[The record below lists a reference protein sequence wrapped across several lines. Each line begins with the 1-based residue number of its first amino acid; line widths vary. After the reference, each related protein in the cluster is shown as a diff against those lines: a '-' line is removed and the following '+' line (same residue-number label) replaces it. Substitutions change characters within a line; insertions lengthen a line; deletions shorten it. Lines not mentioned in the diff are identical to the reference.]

1 MKQERYQMSN
11 EYEFKVHNFYDYTLE
26 ELPKLKSEFKASVN
40 EFESLYEQTI
50 NFKEACVDLD
60 KISKD
65 EWYKKYVSEDG
76 NHWVED
82 GSIYDLAKEHYNKQV
97 KKHKG

>member
-1 MKQERYQMSN
+1 MSN

-60 KISKD
+60 KLSKD

-82 GSIYDLAKEHYNKQV
+82 VSIYDLAKEHYEDIR
-97 KKHKG
+97 KHKGEKNE

>member
-1 MKQERYQMSN
+1 MSN

-26 ELPKLKSEFKASVN
+26 ELKQLKN
-40 EFESLYEQTI
+40 EFEASVSSFESMYESAVH
-50 NFKEACVDLD
+50 FKEACADLD
-60 KISKD
+60 KLSKD

-82 GSIYDLAKEHYNKQV
+82 VSIYDLAKKHYKENK
-97 KKHKG
+97 

>member
-1 MKQERYQMSN
+1 MSN

-26 ELPKLKSEFKASVN
+26 ELKQLKN
-40 EFESLYEQTI
+40 EFEASVSSFESMYEAAVY
-50 NFKEACVDLD
+50 FKEACADLD
-60 KISKD
+60 KLSKD

-82 GSIYDLAKEHYNKQV
+82 GSIYDIAKEHYKENKWQ
-97 KKHKG
+97 KKK

>member
-1 MKQERYQMSN
+1 MEGGKMSN

-26 ELPKLKSEFKASVN
+26 ELKELKEEFKASVSS
-40 EFESLYEQTI
+40 FESMYESAVH
-50 NFKEACVDLD
+50 FKEACADLD
-60 KISKD
+60 KLSKD

-82 GSIYDLAKEHYNKQV
+82 GSIYDIAKEHYKE
-97 KKHKG
+97 KA